1 MEFELEGRTYRAN
14 KIDARTQFHIVR
26 RLAPVLGEIAPA
38 LQGKGGLDALPPLAN
53 AVAKLTDS
61 DADYVIFGLLK
72 AVVRKQDQGLG
83 WGPVATGVS
92 IHAPRCRGAMHWPLY
107 HQIAKAMFQSTL
119 PVAGE
124 RCLSPITTESK
135 RQKRPCCANRLPFER
150 ETSYLNQHP
159 S

>member
-53 AVAKLTDS
+53 AVAKLTDA

-72 AVVRKQDQGLG
+72 AVVRKQDHGLG
-83 WGPVATGVS
+83 WGPVATGEQLMYDD
-92 IHAPRCRGAMHWPLY
+92 ITMPLMLKL
-107 HQIAKAMFQSTL
+107 AWQSFSFNMSGFFAAL
-119 PVAGE
+119 PSDLKEAA
-124 RCLSPITTESK
+124 
-135 RQKRPCCANRLPFER
+135 QK
-150 ETSYLNQHP
+150 QKGQ
-159 S
+159 

>member
-72 AVVRKQDQGLG
+72 SVVRKQDQGLG
-83 WGPVATGVS
+83 WGPVATGEQLMYED
-92 IHAPRCRGAMHWPLY
+92 ITMPLMLKLAW
-107 HQIAKAMFQSTL
+107 HSFSFNMSGFFAAL
-119 PVAGE
+119 PSDLKEAA
-124 RCLSPITTESK
+124 
-135 RQKRPCCANRLPFER
+135 QK
-150 ETSYLNQHP
+150 QKGQ
-159 S
+159 

>member
-14 KIDARTQFHIVR
+14 KIDARAQFHIVR
-26 RLAPVLGEIAPA
+26 RLAPVLGEIVPA

-83 WGPVATGVS
+83 WGPVATGEQLMYDD
-92 IHAPRCRGAMHWPLY
+92 ITMPLMLKL
-107 HQIAKAMFQSTL
+107 AWQSFSFNMSGFFAAL
-119 PVAGE
+119 PSDLKEAA
-124 RCLSPITTESK
+124 
-135 RQKRPCCANRLPFER
+135 QK
-150 ETSYLNQHP
+150 QKGQ
-159 S
+159 

>member
-61 DADYVIFGLLK
+61 DADYVIFGLLN

-83 WGPVATGVS
+83 WGPVATGEQLMYDD
-92 IHAPRCRGAMHWPLY
+92 ITMPLMLKL
-107 HQIAKAMFQSTL
+107 AWQSFSFNMSGFFAAL
-119 PVAGE
+119 PSDLKEAA
-124 RCLSPITTESK
+124 
-135 RQKRPCCANRLPFER
+135 QK
-150 ETSYLNQHP
+150 QKGQ
-159 S
+159 